1 MHKDMKEGQKA
12 VLNQMKLQHDEKM
25 KTEDAKLN
33 LMAKLAKFVLENY
46 VMPTLISITIFQSI
60 VFFMYYNNT
69 LYDYQFHSFRR
80 EEILS
85 FFYSA
90 GTGTPKAY

>member
-33 LMAKLAKFVLENY
+33 LMPKLVDKINKF
-46 VMPTLISITIFQSI
+46 
-60 VFFMYYNNT
+60 
-69 LYDYQFHSFRR
+69 
-80 EEILS
+80 
-85 FFYSA
+85 
-90 GTGTPKAY
+90 